1 MTHLIFGRAGV
12 KSKVRREKRMRKR
25 KEIHQRLI
33 VAPSCTRTWPPW
45 RRWRN
50 VFNAITK
57 GGVWSLEDATHAVQK
72 RGRLQ
77 LTTSVNHFYFL
88 SIFILVKRWNCFSF
102 KLIITKKTM
111 MKKQKN
117 PWILN
122 FFSFKGNDIISLCNH
137 SINIPKNL
145 LIATLVLLFLK
156 VFNDWFTPQAI

>member
-1 MTHLIFGRAGV
+1 
-12 KSKVRREKRMRKR
+12 
-25 KEIHQRLI
+25 
-33 VAPSCTRTWPPW
+33 
-45 RRWRN
+45 
-50 VFNAITK
+50 
-57 GGVWSLEDATHAVQK
+57 
-72 RGRLQ
+72 
-77 LTTSVNHFYFL
+77 
-88 SIFILVKRWNCFSF
+88 
-102 KLIITKKTM
+102 LIITKKTM